1 MEKKVVSLKIDSLGE
16 KEFEGYG
23 AVFGNVDY
31 GGDSIAPGAFRK
43 SLAEHKKANSLPVM
57 LWSHDPAI
65 VIGKWHEMSE
75 DKNGLRVK
83 GELAD
88 TQAGRETHTLLKM
101 KAVGGMSIGYETLDS
116 EYTKGGV
123 RVLKE
128 IRLHELS
135 VVSMPMNPLAQITAV
150 KLRLSASGEYVPTA
164 REIEHW
170 FRDKGCSKSVARHLV
185 AKIFNDE
192 SQTGETLV
200 GEEGPE
206 VFVPSGGM
214 PQESNGDAERA
225 AKALADKLLMA
236 CIKLPKFG

>member
-1 MEKKVVSLKIDSLGE
+1 MERKVFGLKVASLKE
-16 KEFEGYG
+16 REFEGYG

-31 GGDSIAPGAFRK
+31 GGDVIAQGAFKK
-43 SLAEHKKANSLPVM
+43 SLAEHKKAGSLPVM
-57 LWSHDPAI
+57 LWSHNPSI

-75 DKNGLRVK
+75 DENGLRVR

-101 KAVGGMSIGYETLDS
+101 DAVGGMSIGYETLDS
-116 EYTKGGV
+116 DYRKDGV

-135 VVSMPMNPLAQITAV
+135 VVAMPMNPLAQITGV
-150 KLRLSASGEYVPTA
+150 KLRLSANGEYVPTA
-164 REIEHW
+164 RELEQK
-170 FRDKGCSKSVARHLV
+170 FRDMGCSKSVARHLV
-185 AKIFNDE
+185 AKIFDTEAGVMPADDE
-192 SQTGETLV
+192 ESGGT
-200 GEEGPE
+200 PE
-206 VFVPSGGM
+206 ASGGM